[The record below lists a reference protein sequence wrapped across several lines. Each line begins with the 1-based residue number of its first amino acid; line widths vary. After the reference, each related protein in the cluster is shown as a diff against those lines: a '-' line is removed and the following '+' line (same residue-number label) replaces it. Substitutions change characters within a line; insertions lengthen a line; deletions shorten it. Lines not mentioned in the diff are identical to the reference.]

1 MPAADARKRRRVV
14 LGLGEGCAWHIQR
27 QLEEIKRQKARVEAG
42 AVRRTTAEP
51 AKTSAAHPPARL
63 TAASGLVAR
72 RLGVPLRGANDGSS
86 RKRSRGVAS
95 TAVTKQ
101 QVFSDE
107 EGGQSDAPPQ
117 ADAPGYGYGNG
128 ATSNGSDG
136 GGESRK
142 VRHVRS
148 RGHATVVSSRGRNI
162 VGTLLGHLASAR
174 QRLAEERRARKA
186 ATGAHATDAA
196 GPSTQEPPDAPEG
209 PRRWATER
217 RARARRREAAGR
229 REPSEESNAAEDEEA
244 DERLDE
250 QAAVAEETEEE
261 EQEEARDSK
270 QPRTSGAMLA
280 AGMPGVMQQSAADRL
295 TTQTL
300 SELFEQ
306 ASAFVGIEGVNQRR
320 LVTSSSFADALTKL
334 DVQEKL
340 FQVCPALKGL
350 ETPEVL
356 KMVFGACPKRL
367 DREGMLRQELA
378 EAVLALRGELSMNH
392 FVIIGQTL
400 QTLERHIDHEL
411 VHLNKHQRKINRRF
425 LKLRHR
431 LRKVY
436 HFDGAP
442 RKMVELVNEMKRKNI
457 EAAAAKVAR
466 GISTPSAKSANVRED
481 SEHDG
486 SEIALSEPSSPSEE
500 PENW

>member
-1 MPAADARKRRRVV
+1 M
-14 LGLGEGCAWHIQR
+14 GEGCAWHIQR

-261 EQEEARDSK
+261 EQEEAQDI
-270 QPRTSGAMLA
+270 
-280 AGMPGVMQQSAADRL
+280 DR
-295 TTQTL
+295 
-300 SELFEQ
+300 
-306 ASAFVGIEGVNQRR
+306 AI
-320 LVTSSSFADALTKL
+320 
-334 DVQEKL
+334 QEKEML
-340 FQVCPALKGL
+340 LLQQRLEGHYMHMKNFIRTQVEPTIFYLPAKHTPETERFLEETRVAIEQKIRSLKTHLQCPA
-350 ETPEVL
+350 
-356 KMVFGACPKRL
+356 
-367 DREGMLRQELA
+367 D
-378 EAVLALRGELSMNH
+378 
-392 FVIIGQTL
+392 
-400 QTLERHIDHEL
+400 
-411 VHLNKHQRKINRRF
+411 
-425 LKLRHR
+425 
-431 LRKVY
+431 
-436 HFDGAP
+436 
-442 RKMVELVNEMKRKNI
+442 
-457 EAAAAKVAR
+457 AAAAEA
-466 GISTPSAKSANVRED
+466 SAD
-481 SEHDG
+481 SEAD
-486 SEIALSEPSSPSEE
+486 ASEE
-500 PENW
+500 ASEEASREVHEARRHRRQRPRAAQATGGPR